1 MGIIMGLKK
10 CLPQLLFILMI
21 GFNLMGFTFAQ
32 NNKVEIFSWWTGGGE
47 EESLQ
52 ALLKIFERKYPR
64 IEVINATV
72 EGGAGINAKAA
83 LRTRMVGGNPPD
95 SFQVHGGAELIDS
108 YVKTGMME
116 PVTKYLDAWGVRS
129 QFNKQVLDMCSYKG
143 EIYSIPLDVQR
154 GNVLWYN
161 KSILQ
166 KYNIAPPKTI
176 PELLNACRELARYR
190 VIPLSLG
197 DKNKW
202 EATHLFETILVARMG
217 PLKYNGLW
225 KNQTSFNDP
234 NIGRA
239 FMDFKQLIQFV
250 NKDHATL
257 TWQDATKMVV
267 SGKAAFNIMGDWAE
281 GYFKTL
287 GGVPGKSFG
296 WVPLGNNFMVI
307 TDSFGLPKGTPHR
320 QGAMAWLAT
329 ISSVEGQDTFNLV
342 KGSIPARIDI
352 NRGLF
357 DPYQQQSMDDF
368 VKLTLTPSIVHGS
381 AAPQGFSDAMDD
393 LINIF
398 IYDGN
403 VKEANQ
409 NLHQIV
415 SDYLE

>member
-1 MGIIMGLKK
+1 MGFKK
-10 CLPQLLFILMI
+10 YIFQPLLILMI
-21 GFNLMGFTFAQ
+21 SFNLMGITFAQ
-32 NNKVEIFSWWTGGGE
+32 STKVEIFSWWTGGGE

-52 ALLKIFERKYPR
+52 ALLKIFQHKYPQ

-83 LRTRMVGGNPPD
+83 LQTRMVGGNPPD

-116 PVTKYLDAWGVRS
+116 PITKYLNAWGVRS
-129 QFNKQVLDMCSYKG
+129 QFNKQVLDMCSYNG

-161 KSILQ
+161 KNILR
-166 KYNIAPPKTI
+166 KYDIVPPKTI
-176 PELLNACRELARYR
+176 SELLMACRKLAGHG
-190 VIPLSLG
+190 VVPLSLG

-217 PLKYNGLW
+217 PMKYNGLW

-234 NIGRA
+234 DISGA
-239 FMDFKQLIQFV
+239 FTDFKQCIQYV

-257 TWQDATKMVV
+257 TWQDATKMVA

-287 GGVPGKSFG
+287 GGTPGKSFG

-307 TDSFGLPKGTPHR
+307 TDSFGLPKGSPHR

-329 ISSVEGQDTFNLV
+329 ISSIAGQDTFNMV
-342 KGSIPARIDI
+342 KGSIPARIDV
-352 NRGLF
+352 NRQLF

-393 LINIF
+393 LINSF

-403 VKEANQ
+403 VKRAKQ
-409 NLHQIV
+409 NLQQIV
-415 SDYLE
+415 QDYLE